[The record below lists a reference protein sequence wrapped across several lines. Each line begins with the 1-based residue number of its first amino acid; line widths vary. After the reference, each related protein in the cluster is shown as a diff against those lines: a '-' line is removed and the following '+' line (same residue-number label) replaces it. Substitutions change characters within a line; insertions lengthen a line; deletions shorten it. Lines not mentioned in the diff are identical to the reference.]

1 MAKIEKSATFKLIL
15 SGIAFATAIG
25 EATAAPV
32 GPLKTFSAG
41 TPAKAADVNGNF
53 TTIVNTVNANDTRLT
68 TVETNKQNVV
78 TGTCPAGNAIR
89 AIAASGTVT
98 CQSTGG
104 NVAFASVN
112 ALVGVPET
120 STTPTSL
127 GFAAGPNSTIVLG
140 RFQSAGT
147 SSDSLLVPIVLP
159 HGATITAFSFTCLQ
173 NTTTVSCTGSL
184 FRDDIVQLASVSIP
198 STSQS
203 STVQTASTTTISS
216 TPANAAVVD
225 NQNFAYFVLMSMNL
239 TNTSSIIPI
248 RATVTYTLP

>member
-1 MAKIEKSATFKLIL
+1 MAKIEKSATLKLIL
-15 SGIAFATAIG
+15 SGIVLATGIGSATAG
-25 EATAAPV
+25 PV

-53 TTIVNTVNANDTRLT
+53 TTIVNTVNANDARLT
-68 TVETNKQNVV
+68 TVETNKQNILIGGGCT
-78 TGTCPAGNAIR
+78 TGSAIR
-89 AIAASGTVT
+89 AIAADGTVT

-104 NVAFASVN
+104 NVGFASVN
-112 ALVGVPET
+112 ALVGVPE
-120 STTPTSL
+120 SSATPTSL
-127 GFAAGPNSTIVLG
+127 GFASGPNSTIVLG
-140 RFQSAGT
+140 RFQTGG

-159 HGATITAFSFTCLQ
+159 QGATVTAFSFTCLQ

-203 STVQTASTTTISS
+203 ATVQTASTTTISS
-216 TPANAAVVD
+216 TPANAALVD
-225 NQNFAYFVLMSMNL
+225 NQNFAYFVLMSMNA

>member
-1 MAKIEKSATFKLIL
+1 MAKIDKSATFKLIL
-15 SGIAFATAIG
+15 SGIALAAGIG
-25 EATAAPV
+25 IANAAPV

-68 TVETNKQNVV
+68 TVETNKQAIL
-78 TGTCPAGNAIR
+78 TGSCTTGSAIR
-89 AIAASGTVT
+89 AIAANGTVT

-104 NVAFASVN
+104 NVGFASVN
-112 ALVGVPET
+112 ALVGVPES

-127 GFAAGPNSTIVLG
+127 GFASGPNSTIVLG
-140 RFQSAGT
+140 RFQTGG

-159 HGATITAFSFTCLQ
+159 QGATITAFSFTCLQ
-173 NTTTVSCTGSL
+173 NTTTVSCAGSL

-203 STVQTASTTTISS
+203 ATVQTASTTTISS
-216 TPANAAVVD
+216 TPANAALVD
-225 NQNFAYFVLMSMNL
+225 NQNFAYFVLMSMNA

>member
-15 SGIAFATAIG
+15 SGIVLAAGIGTATAG
-25 EATAAPV
+25 PV

-53 TTIVNTVNANDTRLT
+53 TTIVNTVNANDARLT

-78 TGTCPAGNAIR
+78 SGGGCPLGSAIR
-89 AIAASGTVT
+89 TIAANGAVT

-104 NVAFASVN
+104 AVGFSSVN
-112 ALVGVPET
+112 ALTAVPET

-127 GFAAGPNSTIVLG
+127 GFANGPNSTIVLG
-140 RFQSAGT
+140 RFQT
-147 SSDSLLVPIVLP
+147 SGGSDGLLGQMVLP
-159 HGATITAFSFTCLQ
+159 HGATITSFSYTCLQ
-173 NTTTVSCTGSL
+173 NTNTNSCQGSL
-184 FRDDIVQLASVSIP
+184 FRDDLVQLATVSIG

-203 STVQTASTTTISS
+203 ATVQTASTTSISN
-216 TPANAAVVD
+216 TPVNAAVVD
-225 NQNFAYFVLMSMNL
+225 NQNFSYFVIMSVNG
-239 TNTSSIIPI
+239 TATSNIMPI